1 MFVPFFEEF
10 VLTASGDYEKID
22 NVRSF
27 AENYEVPLKEIGITE
42 YKWIDDSIKKDLHR
56 HKIDVGRIDF
66 STLLS
71 DAEPLKL
78 AEWINNLSAN
88 DYSEFNKLSNAHKN
102 ERGVQEVKIF
112 RSNKGNLF
120 SYSELNSKANIYFPL
135 EEGMKF
141 GECEH
146 INEILS
152 DINQPVYIANLFD
165 KIKTNIASFRLSD
178 STKED
183 AANLLAWIATKEQH
197 YTYKIKTEIF
207 LLQDWHDSYKP
218 FNSLLEERPKD
229 TILFDKYCVKG
240 FIPEAVRKNSWLL
253 NPSKAKTTFW
263 EWVKSNWANLKED
276 EGWSE
281 NTHKYISDIKSAFK
295 AVDTKS
301 QDQIDTKTLTLFLD
315 KEGKPTTQL
324 RAIVNNVSKLTED
337 EYNYLEANVAHLRLL
352 PYEFCKELMEAP
364 FRVETVQSANI
375 VNEKIGRAHV

>member
-10 VLTASGDYEKID
+10 VLTASGDYEKIE

-27 AENYEVPLKEIGITE
+27 TENYEVPLKEIGITE
-42 YKWIDDSIKKDLHR
+42 YKWIDDYIKKDLYR
-56 HKIDVGRIDF
+56 HKIDAERIDF

-88 DYSEFNKLSNAHKN
+88 DYREFNKISNAHKN
-102 ERGVQEVKIF
+102 ERGVKEVKIF

-120 SYSELNSKANIYFPL
+120 SYHELNSNANIYYPL

-152 DINQPVYIANLFD
+152 DINQQDYIANLFD

-183 AANLLAWIATKEQH
+183 AANLLAWIATKEQN
-197 YTYKIKTEIF
+197 YICKIKAEIL
-207 LLQDWHDSYKP
+207 LLQDWHDTYKP

-253 NPSKAKTTFW
+253 NPSKAKTSFW
-263 EWVKSNWANLKED
+263 QWVKSNWANLKED
-276 EGWSE
+276 EGWRE
-281 NTHKYISDIKSAFK
+281 NNHKYIADIKSC
-295 AVDTKS
+295 
-301 QDQIDTKTLTLFLD
+301 I
-315 KEGKPTTQL
+315 
-324 RAIVNNVSKLTED
+324 
-337 EYNYLEANVAHLRLL
+337 
-352 PYEFCKELMEAP
+352 
-364 FRVETVQSANI
+364 QSCRHKFSGQN
-375 VNEKIGRAHV
+375 

>member
-1 MFVPFFEEF
+1 
-10 VLTASGDYEKID
+10 
-22 NVRSF
+22 
-27 AENYEVPLKEIGITE
+27 
-42 YKWIDDSIKKDLHR
+42 
-56 HKIDVGRIDF
+56 
-66 STLLS
+66 
-71 DAEPLKL
+71 
-78 AEWINNLSAN
+78 
-88 DYSEFNKLSNAHKN
+88 
-102 ERGVQEVKIF
+102 
-112 RSNKGNLF
+112 
-120 SYSELNSKANIYFPL
+120 
-135 EEGMKF
+135 MKF

-152 DINQPVYIANLFD
+152 DINQPVYIANLFN

-178 STKED
+178 STKVD

-197 YTYKIKTEIF
+197 YTYQIKTEIF

-240 FIPEAVRKNSWLL
+240 FIPEAVRINSWLL

-263 EWVKSNWANLKED
+263 EWVKSNWAKLKEE

-281 NTHKYISDIKSAFK
+281 NSHKYISDIKSAYK
-295 AVDTKS
+295 ALDTKS
-301 QDQIDTKTLTLFLD
+301 QDQTDTKTLTLFLD

-324 RAIVNNVSKLTED
+324 RAIANNVSKLTED
-337 EYNYLEANVAHLRLL
+337 EYNYLEANVLHLRLL

-375 VNEKIGRAHV
+375 VNEKLIARVSSQMFRKTEAEITR